1 MDIDK
6 NRILYLFI
14 LVQYTGFSNE
24 IEFSENKGG
33 RDMGKTIFQKI
44 LEARH
49 ISGELVQGSEVGIKV
64 DQTLTQDALGT
75 MAYLQFEAMGISKVK
90 TNSISYV
97 DHNTLQDGFENA
109 DDHRY
114 LETVADRYGI

>member
-14 LVQYTGFSNE
+14 LVQYTDFSNE
-24 IEFSENKGG
+24 IEFSENG
-33 RDMGKTIFQKI
+33 RRRNMGKTIFQKI
-44 LEARH
+44 LETHRV
-49 ISGELVQGSEVGIKV
+49 SGDLVQGSEVGTKV

-75 MAYLQFEAMGISKVK
+75 MAYLQFEAMEIPKVK

-97 DHNTLQDGFENA
+97 DHNTLQDVLKMQMITA
-109 DDHRY
+109 TWK
-114 LETVADRYGI
+114 L

>member
-75 MAYLQFEAMGISKVK
+75 MAYLQFEAM
-90 TNSISYV
+90 
-97 DHNTLQDGFENA
+97 
-109 DDHRY
+109 
-114 LETVADRYGI
+114 